1 VPDREGPEAGPRGTD
16 LYTTETAR
24 MSRLRRRVGAL
35 EHGRWQPEPISV
47 LTLLTTAEIR
57 RALALTE
64 RGGVLPNGEVRYPE
78 AFRQAPPAKW
88 EALEHWIKL
97 CGEPLDHLE
106 LAEELV
112 DRMGEAHGWRSREA
126 MDTAL
131 LLKRLELPNDS
142 SWYVGKMA
150 EAVLSF
156 YAVLDVHPDE
166 PEHPKVRGAV
176 RRLQR
181 LREVK
186 EIERLAPRAGS
197 SPEGDSTPFEEREG
211 PPRGLAPSERPP
223 ESSGSVVEEPK
234 RTHQLRSSTRSPQ
247 AARREATERPSWWR
261 RAFGW

>member
-1 VPDREGPEAGPRGTD
+1 MA
-16 LYTTETAR
+16 
-24 MSRLRRRVGAL
+24 VGN
-35 EHGRWQPEPISV
+35 RNRISV
-47 LTLLTTAEIR
+47 LTLLTTEEIR

-78 AFRQAPPAKW
+78 AFQQAPPAEW

-112 DRMGEAHGWRSREA
+112 DRMGEAHGWCSREA
-126 MDTAL
+126 MDAAL

-166 PEHPKVRGAV
+166 PEHPKV
-176 RRLQR
+176 
-181 LREVK
+181 
-186 EIERLAPRAGS
+186 LARALA
-197 SPEGDSTPFEEREG
+197 SPPYWIWFPGIVLVFSFLPLYFPNG
-211 PPRGLAPSERPP
+211 VA
-223 ESSGSVVEEPK
+223 
-234 RTHQLRSSTRSPQ
+234 RSR
-247 AARREATERPSWWR
+247 AAGVP
-261 RAFGW
+261 